1 MTEEFSGL
9 GLAETFR
16 RSGQGTDNRQR
27 RAVIGQFLTP
37 ATTAAFAAFMFP
49 QMTGPVRLLDPGAGA
64 GALLGAFL
72 DTHAISMTDATVT
85 AVEIDEAVTAPL
97 RRLQAFYK
105 ERGATVEVVTEDF
118 VEWAVPQVVAGRRPF
133 THAILNPPYK
143 KIKTQSWERQEL
155 SRAGIE
161 AVNIY
166 AGFTALALELLEDGG
181 ELVAIIPRS
190 FCNGPYYRPFRQFLL
205 DRAALRH
212 IHLFDTRNKAFRD
225 DKVLQEIMIVRL
237 TCGAVQ
243 GDVTVTT
250 SADDTFADLEMKTHP
265 FTRIVRPGDHELFI
279 HVPTTANDGPLAELN
294 GVHCSLA
301 DLGLT
306 VSTGPVVDFRLKD
319 HLRPMPDDGT
329 APLLYPGH
337 FRTGNLTWPLPD
349 FRKANAIAINEVT
362 QRWLYPVGAYTVVRR
377 FSAKEERRRVVA
389 SVLDPDVLPNGNEWI
404 GIENHLNVFHHDRRG
419 LEPDLARGLAV
430 YLNSTAVDD
439 HLRRFSGH
447 TQVNATCLRN
457 LPYPSLKTLTALGV
471 WHKGGG
477 MAGQGEID
485 AKVEELAA

>member
-1 MTEEFSGL
+1 MTADFSGL
-9 GLAETFR
+9 ALAETFR
-16 RSGQGTDNRQR
+16 RREKAEDDRQR

-37 ATTAAFAAFMFP
+37 ATTATFAASLFP
-49 QMTGPVRLLDPGAGA
+49 DPTGSVRLLDPGAGA

-72 DTHAISMTDATVT
+72 DIHAASAADAAVT
-85 AVEIDEAVTAPL
+85 AVEVDEAVTAPL
-97 RRLQAFYK
+97 RALLAFYE
-105 ERGATVEVVTEDF
+105 ERGAAVSLMAEDF
-118 VEWAVPQVVAGRRPF
+118 VEWAVPQVVAGRRSF

-143 KIKTQSWERQEL
+143 KIGTRSCARQEL

-161 AVNIY
+161 TVNIY

-212 IHLFDTRNKAFRD
+212 IHLFDTRNKAFRH

-237 TCGAVQ
+237 TRGAAQ

-250 SADDTFADLEMKTHP
+250 SADDTFADLDTKTHP
-265 FTRIVRPGDHELFI
+265 FARIVRPGDRELFI
-279 HVPTTANDGPLAELN
+279 HVPTTANDGPLAELK

-319 HLRPMPDDGT
+319 HLRPTPDDGT

-337 FRTGNLTWPLPD
+337 FRSGSLTWPLSD
-349 FRKANAIAINEVT
+349 FRKANAIAINEDT
-362 QRWLYPVGAYTVVRR
+362 QRWLYPIGAYTVVRR

-389 SVLDPDVLPNGNEWI
+389 SVLDPDALPDGHGWV
-404 GIENHLNVFHHDRRG
+404 GIENHLNVFHRERGG
-419 LEPDLARGLAV
+419 LEPDLAQGLAV
-430 YLNSTAVDD
+430 YLNSTAVDE

-457 LPYPSLKTLTALGV
+457 LPYPSLTTLMALGA
-471 WHKGGG
+471 WRKDGGVT
-477 MAGQGEID
+477 GQGEVD
-485 AKVEELAA
+485 AKVTELAA